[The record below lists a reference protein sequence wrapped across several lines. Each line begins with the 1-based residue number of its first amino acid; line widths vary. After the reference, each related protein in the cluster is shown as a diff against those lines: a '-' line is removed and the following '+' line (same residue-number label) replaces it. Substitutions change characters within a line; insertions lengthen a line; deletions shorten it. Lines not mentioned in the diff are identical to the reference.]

1 MGGLIDGCFY
11 DNDEE
16 EIFLMDGC
24 LSFIS
29 EPDLTGGKPDPYLL
43 GFIDLFDSC
52 LITGFID
59 LFDSCLIT
67 GFLNESFL
75 FGLILDSFLIG
86 F

>member
-52 LITGFID
+52 LITGF
-59 LFDSCLIT
+59 
-67 GFLNESFL
+67 LNESFL